1 MPSPKSEETSASPN
15 QARFVFMEAKS
26 LKSGSRNSYINLR
39 CDLPSVVQQKKGST
53 FTKSLGAQF
62 TAPASTA
69 VEEEEQEVQK
79 TATNDERGS
88 ADDDIDLIDTN
99 EQGDGDGQSTARDL
113 ALHGDA
119 VGEKL
124 KNELSKY
131 KQELREYNETTRDLE
146 KKYMKINSEL
156 SEMQQKHDQFVGRR
170 SISPGPEELAEEK
183 TSLCYTAST
192 MSFDS
197 SSTLLRNHATPVYP
211 SKTSFMT
218 VLDAQET
225 KKSVVP
231 SGKMRHQLGGQVD
244 ADRGSGGHDH
254 RIVDTLNKRYD
265 TRRTHNLRE
274 QENQPYHVLRDVM
287 NTKSHNRSDHS
298 RDRRYSYERESVAEF
313 SQLHTTIKDLKN
325 EQLQCRDIIREQQER
340 ITDYHTRCVKAQEI
354 MKTQKY
360 EIEKLHMNN
369 KQLETSIYQ
378 DIDMLRTKIDS
389 KLKTVAKFP
398 QMVREEQSKCEKVK
412 RENSQLKEKLYR
424 LREEAD
430 QLRTKI
436 DELGQRKQNVLNRLK
451 AAERD
456 LKIFKN
462 YNASLKSEKRRMSDE
477 LSSMK
482 QQLDALHVA
491 SKRNLT
497 RHREQTDKQR
507 RELQKRIIDL
517 ETKLSRSQQS
527 TSNLIQERD
536 SLIAEL
542 QSQLHTLVHNFEI
555 SQNHIRVL
563 RRHIYSMTAGRSGGG
578 IPTVSVSEPGS
589 MLVQQVAGPPSCTSP
604 RGNSLRTLRTT
615 RSGNC

>member
-1 MPSPKSEETSASPN
+1 
-15 QARFVFMEAKS
+15 MEAKS

-39 CDLPSVVQQKKGST
+39 LDLPSVVQQKKGST
-53 FTKSLGAQF
+53 FTKKSLGPQF
-62 TAPASTA
+62 APPASA
-69 VEEEEQEVQK
+69 DVEEDEEQQLEVQK
-79 TATNDERGS
+79 TATHEEHGS
-88 ADDDIDLIDTN
+88 ADDDIDLIGPG
-99 EQGDGDGQSTARDL
+99 EQGDGDGQSTERDL

-124 KNELSKY
+124 KHELTKY

-156 SEMQQKHDQFVGRR
+156 SEMQHKHDQFVGRR

-183 TSLCYTAST
+183 TSLCYTTST

-197 SSTLLRNHATPVYP
+197 SSTLLRHHATVYP

-218 VLDAQET
+218 VLDAHETTT
-225 KKSVVP
+225 KKPPV

-244 ADRGSGGHDH
+244 VGRSPGDRGGEGYNH
-254 RIVDTLNKRYD
+254 RRYD

-274 QENQPYHVLRDVM
+274 QENQPYHVLKDVI
-287 NTKSHNRSDHS
+287 NTKSHKRFDHS
-298 RDRRYSYERESVAEF
+298 RDRKYSYERESVAEF
-313 SQLHTTIKDLKN
+313 SQLHTTIKDLKS

-360 EIEKLHMNN
+360 EIDKLHLNN

-398 QMVREEQSKCEKVK
+398 QMVREEQNKFEKVK
-412 RENSQLKEKLYR
+412 RENCQLKEKLRR
-424 LREEAD
+424 LRQEAD

-436 DELGQRKQNVLNRLK
+436 DELGQRKLNALKRLK

-497 RHREQTDKQR
+497 RHREQTEKQR

-527 TSNLIQERD
+527 TSGLIQERD

-542 QSQLHTLVHNFEI
+542 QTQLHTLVHNFEI
-555 SQNHIRVL
+555 SQKHIRVL
-563 RRHIYSMTAGRSGGG
+563 RRHIYSMTSGRSGSGG
-578 IPTVSVSEPGS
+578 IPTVSVSEAGT
-589 MLVQQVAGPPSCTSP
+589 MLVQQVAAPPNCCAP
-604 RGNSLRTLRTT
+604 HGNSLRTLRTT